1 MLTDRFNEA
10 LAYAERA
17 HRTQKRKGSDVPY
30 VDHLRAVCAFVL
42 ENAAM
47 KIRPLPRCC
56 MMP

>member
-30 VDHLRAVCAFVL
+30 VAHLRAVCAFVL
-42 ENAAM
+42 ENGGDED
-47 KIRPLPRCC
+47 
-56 MMP
+56 